1 MSASKRSTQGQ
12 IKLLL
17 IENLSWILIIAF
29 YGMFAVLRPVGMLKT
44 STLVFII
51 YAAIPLGFLVF
62 GEGLVLLTGRIDL
75 SIAQMTG
82 FVAMFSALVV
92 TKWAPFI
99 GPPFDLLIPLAFG
112 SLCGLV
118 NGLTVGVLGLNPFLA
133 TMGTYIA
140 FDGATLLLQS
150 FPVYEGFSRAYLAVG
165 GIDYISIPIAIVILI
180 VIQII
185 LKKTPFG
192 NHIYAVGG
200 NPESARMLG
209 VSPGKMYIKIY
220 TLSGLFAGLSAIF
233 YTGFLHAVPPGL
245 ADGNV
250 FLAFAGAIIG
260 GISLDG
266 GRGSMLN
273 AFAGVLFLGV
283 IEAGLAMFNVSP
295 YLRKVINGLLVILA
309 ILINRYRN
317 NMRDKILVPK
327 NGEDE

>member
-1 MSASKRSTQGQ
+1 
-12 IKLLL
+12 
-17 IENLSWILIIAF
+17 
-29 YGMFAVLRPVGMLKT
+29 
-44 STLVFII
+44 
-51 YAAIPLGFLVF
+51 
-62 GEGLVLLTGRIDL
+62 
-75 SIAQMTG
+75 
-82 FVAMFSALVV
+82 
-92 TKWAPFI
+92 
-99 GPPFDLLIPLAFG
+99 
-112 SLCGLV
+112 
-118 NGLTVGVLGLNPFLA
+118 
-133 TMGTYIA
+133 
-140 FDGATLLLQS
+140 
-150 FPVYEGFSRAYLAVG
+150 VYEGFSQAYLAVG
-165 GIDYISIPIAIVILI
+165 GIEYIAIPVAIVIL
-180 VIQII
+180 VILQIM

-209 VSPGKMYIKIY
+209 VDPNRMYVIIY
-220 TLSGLFAGLSAIF
+220 TLSGLFAGISALF
-233 YTGFLHAVPPGL
+233 YTGFLHAVPPAL

-317 NMRDKILVPK
+317 QMRDKILVPK
-327 NGEDE
+327 TEEE